1 MCRRRTA
8 PRASTPSR
16 RRCAATSRG
25 QERGHLDALGHRRS
39 RQLDVT
45 HRSSV
50 TSTGSFWHHIS
61 AGRSHTTVT
70 MRPLLFSLAVS
81 AVLAQHA
88 VAHGQTLPP
97 ASRTV
102 YKCEVNG
109 KAVYSDSPC
118 LGARRV
124 DVTPKR
130 GLDRRWP
137 KPFVRFSMRRPRNA
151 RCATGAPSSALRRER
166 SADRWMHGSAIV
178 EDEERAA
185 SRENLEA
192 VQRGL
197 FTARTEHREFGC

>member
-1 MCRRRTA
+1 
-8 PRASTPSR
+8 
-16 RRCAATSRG
+16 
-25 QERGHLDALGHRRS
+25 
-39 RQLDVT
+39 
-45 HRSSV
+45 
-50 TSTGSFWHHIS
+50 
-61 AGRSHTTVT
+61 

-109 KAVYSDSPC
+109 KVVYSDSPC

-124 DVTPKR
+124 DVTPTR
-130 GLDRRWP
+130 GLDRSTGQARTGSD
-137 KPFVRFSMRRPRNA
+137 VRDERLNEQMA
-151 RCATGAPSSALRRER
+151 EALRPLLNETPEER
-166 SADRWMHGSAIV
+166 ALRHRRSKLSPEARAQCRSLDARIRDL

-185 SRENLEA
+185 SRENLET